1 MMSTFYETRNLFKNY
16 IHYTKP
22 LSYVQWLALN
32 DDHKAAALYVQFFN
46 EILLAW
52 DKAKSYD
59 GDDDEAV
66 ETVLQYLIKNTEIIK
81 KDPKRFR
88 ANYIYRVAYNCLYC
102 ICHDRKCDKER
113 REFEVSAIQCDADG
127 DEYNLLDTFVTNAGS
142 VECEINKQL
151 FWAIIEDLDVD
162 SRALVERLLKS
173 GKLPTNMSA
182 KNQKIVA
189 ELRIKFADLVD
200 IIY

>member
-1 MMSTFYETRNLFKNY
+1 MNTFYETKKLFTDY
-16 IHYTKP
+16 IQYTKP

-46 EILLAW
+46 EIILAW
-52 DKAKSYD
+52 NKVKSYD

-81 KDPKRFR
+81 KNPDRFK
-88 ANYIYRVAYNCLYC
+88 ASYIYRVAYNCLYC

-113 REFEVSAIQCDADG
+113 REFEISAIQCDSQG
-127 DEYNLLDTFVTNAGS
+127 DEFNLLDSFIRDSDS
-142 VECEINKQL
+142 VEYEIDKHL

-162 SRALVERLLKS
+162 SKTLVDTIIKN
-173 GKLPTNMSA
+173 GKLPTDLSVEN
-182 KNQKIVA
+182 KKVVA
-189 ELRIKFADLVD
+189 ELRIKFANLF
-200 IIY
+200 

>member
-1 MMSTFYETRNLFKNY
+1 MMNTFYETKKLFTDY
-16 IHYTKP
+16 IQYTKP

-52 DKAKSYD
+52 NKAKSYD

-66 ETVLQYLIKNTEIIK
+66 ETVLQYLIKNTEILK
-81 KDPKRFR
+81 KNPDRFK
-88 ANYIYRVAYNCLYC
+88 ASYIYRVAYNCLYC

-113 REFEVSAIQCDADG
+113 REFEIPAIQCDDDG
-127 DEYNLLDTFVTNAGS
+127 DEYNMLDTFVTNGDS
-142 VECEINKQL
+142 VECALDAQL
-151 FWAIIEDLDVD
+151 FWAIVEDLDVD
-162 SRALVERLLKS
+162 SKALIEIILKR